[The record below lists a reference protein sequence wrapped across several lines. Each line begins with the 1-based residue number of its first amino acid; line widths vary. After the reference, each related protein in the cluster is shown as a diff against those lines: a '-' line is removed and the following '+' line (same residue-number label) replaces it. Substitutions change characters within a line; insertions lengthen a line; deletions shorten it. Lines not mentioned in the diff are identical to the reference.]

1 MAKKRKSKSGG
12 GSGTTDNG
20 KNGSI
25 PSAAIGKSKKESTK
39 DTHQKQPPPPPNNYD
54 SSSSS
59 SSDDDSLVL
68 EGTLIRNPDASDS
81 SSSDEDDISSE
92 EEEDEVPMKKAKKS
106 DGASK
111 SKTNTNTKKQ
121 KKHQQ
126 KKKKQK
132 QSNEPE
138 TINVEFLFCDL
149 HTKYFHGIKTL
160 LHRNNIHVQHSS
172 LLSDLIIENE
182 MVGTVLSTDDSN
194 AASNDNKKAGP
205 TATAAQP
212 YPAQDENVFGFASII
227 NVTTNHTSQ
236 TIQQLKQ
243 TCLKHCP
250 TQHKSELTTVLSGQ
264 TARPAGFFFM
274 ERMVNV
280 PLEITYILHEQL
292 ILDMDYAIKTAD
304 DEMERKSL
312 DFGAFVRMAPCYKTN
327 DNNSGGSIVYKYFDD
342 EIFATNS
349 EFSYSFKVPKQF
361 KSEEG
366 DAEDEDNMWCSV
378 IVMTK
383 TGHRC
388 AMKELKKMIHG

>member
-12 GSGTTDNG
+12 SGTANG
-20 KNGSI
+20 NGDGT
-25 PSAAIGKSKKESTK
+25 SAAVGKKPSIK
-39 DTHQKQPPPPPNNYD
+39 DTQKQQPPPNNYD
-54 SSSSS
+54 SSSS

-81 SSSDEDDISSE
+81 SSDEDDGISSE
-92 EEEDEVPMKKAKKS
+92 EEEEVPMKKAKQS

-111 SKTNTNTKKQ
+111 SKNNNNTMK
-121 KKHQQ
+121 Q
-126 KKKKQK
+126 KKKKKKK
-132 QSNEPE
+132 QNEPE

-182 MVGTVLSTDDSN
+182 MVGTVLSTDDTDVAASSDKKAVTN
-194 AASNDNKKAGP
+194 AA
-205 TATAAQP
+205 ATQP
-212 YPAQDENVFGFASII
+212 YPTQDENVFGFASII
-227 NVTTNHTSQ
+227 NVSTNHTSKV
-236 TIQQLKQ
+236 IQQLKQ
-243 TCLKHCP
+243 ICLKHCP
-250 TQHKSELTTVLSGQ
+250 TQYKSELTTVLSGQ

-292 ILDMDYAIKTAD
+292 ILDMDYAIQTAD
-304 DEMERKSL
+304 DEVERKSL

-327 DNNSGGSIVYKYFDD
+327 DNSGGGSIVYKYFDD

-366 DAEDEDNMWCSV
+366 DDEEEDNMWCSV

-383 TGHRC
+383 TGHRS

>member
-1 MAKKRKSKSGG
+1 MAKKRKSKSSGGTANNGKGG
-12 GSGTTDNG
+12 GT
-20 KNGSI
+20 
-25 PSAAIGKSKKESTK
+25 SATSAVGKKESTK
-39 DTHQKQPPPPPNNYD
+39 DTHKKQQQPPTNYD

-68 EGTLIRNPDASDS
+68 EGTLIRHPDASDS
-81 SSSDEDDISSE
+81 SSSDDDGDDVSSE
-92 EEEDEVPMKKAKKS
+92 EEEEMEVPMKKAKS

-111 SKTNTNTKKQ
+111 SKNNDNSKKQ
-121 KKHQQ
+121 RQK

-132 QSNEPE
+132 QNEPE

-160 LHRNNIHVQHSS
+160 LHRNGVHVQHSS
-172 LLSDLIIENE
+172 MLSDLIIDNE
-182 MVGTVLSTDDSN
+182 MVGTVLSTDDTDV
-194 AASNDNKKAGP
+194 AAA
-205 TATAAQP
+205 TTTAAAQA
-212 YPAQDENVFGFASII
+212 YPTQDENVFGFASII
-227 NVTTNHTSQ
+227 NVSTNHTSQ

-250 TQHKSELTTVLSGQ
+250 TAHKSELTTVLSGK

-292 ILDMDYAIKTAD
+292 VLDMDYAIQTAD
-304 DEMERKSL
+304 DEIERKSL

-327 DNNSGGSIVYKYFDD
+327 DSGSGGGSIVYKYFDD

-366 DAEDEDNMWCSV
+366 DDNDDEEDNMWCSV

-383 TGHRC
+383 TGHRS

>member
-12 GSGTTDNG
+12 GGTANG
-20 KNGSI
+20 KGGGTSAT
-25 PSAAIGKSKKESTK
+25 SAASKKASIK

-81 SSSDEDDISSE
+81 SSDDDDGDISSE
-92 EEEDEVPMKKAKKS
+92 EETEVPMKKAKKS

-111 SKTNTNTKKQ
+111 SNNNSNNTKKQ
-121 KKHQQ
+121 QQ
-126 KKKKQK
+126 QKKKKKQK
-132 QSNEPE
+132 QNEPE

-160 LHRNNIHVQHSS
+160 LHRNGVHVQHSS
-172 LLSDLIIENE
+172 MLSDLIIDNE
-182 MVGTVLSTDDSN
+182 MVGTVLSTDDTDV
-194 AASNDNKKAGP
+194 ASGDKKKAA
-205 TATAAQP
+205 TATAVQS
-212 YPAQDENVFGFASII
+212 YPTQDENVFGFAAII
-227 NVTTNHTSQ
+227 NVSTNHTSQ

-243 TCLKHCP
+243 ICLKHCP
-250 TQHKSELTTVLSGQ
+250 NAHKSELTTVLSGQ

-292 ILDMDYAIKTAD
+292 ILDMDYAIQTAD
-304 DEMERKSL
+304 DEVERKSL

-327 DNNSGGSIVYKYFDD
+327 DSNNGGSGSSIVYKYFDD

-349 EFSYSFKVPKQF
+349 EFSYSFRVPKQF
-361 KSEEG
+361 KSEE
-366 DAEDEDNMWCSV
+366 EDEEEDNMWCSV